1 MYKKLRDL
9 PAPQGL
15 YDPAYEHD
23 SCGIGLVVNIKG
35 NRSYNIIDDALT
47 ILENLKHRGAE
58 GADAKSG
65 DGAGIL
71 VQIPHQFFVRECEVL
86 GISLPA
92 AGDYG
97 VGMIFAHRYEG
108 FRKKQMADFERIVR
122 KEGLSILGWR
132 DVPVDESLIGSMAKT
147 ICPHFLQVF
156 IKRDPSLQ
164 TTMDFERK
172 LYVIRKIA
180 EKEII
185 PESQEKGS
193 DFYIASLSSQTI
205 VYKGMLTSVQLRHF
219 YLDLSDLDFT
229 TAMALVHSRFSTNT
243 FPSWA
248 RAHPNRYI
256 VHNGEINTIQGNV
269 NWLNARQSNSTSPY
283 FPDLK
288 KVFPVVDASG
298 SDSAMF
304 DNCLEY
310 LYMTGHSLPHAMMMM
325 IPEPW
330 EKDSV
335 MSKEKRDF
343 YRYHNFMIE
352 PWDGP
357 AAIGFCDGTVIGGML
372 DRNGLR
378 PGRYYVTTDDRV
390 IASSEVGALTIPP
403 EKVLYKGRLQP
414 GKILLVDT
422 SQQRIIDDDEIKMQ
436 IATEYPYGEWY
447 KKHVFHLDDIVKNQP
462 KLHNDTIVP
471 YDLREQQRVFGYTQ
485 EDMDK
490 IILPMARTGKQP
502 IDSMGVDVALPV
514 LSDRPQLLYDYFQEN
529 FAQVT
534 NPAIDGVRENI
545 VMSSIVMAGNVANI
559 MDPDDADTAA
569 LFLKRPIL
577 TNTEMAVIKSLMTDK
592 LHTTVISILYPVNGG
607 PDAMETAIES
617 LCIDAMKAIRNGANI
632 LILSDK
638 GTNSRMAAI
647 PALLAT
653 AALHHYLIRHTV
665 RSNVGLILESGE
677 PREIHHFCTLIGY
690 GITAINPYVALES
703 IKEMAAKKR
712 LGPIS
717 YEEARE
723 NYISAAVKG
732 ILAVMSK
739 MGISTVHSYHGAQI
753 FEAVGISRDL
763 IQKYF
768 VNTPSPI
775 EGIGLKEIA
784 KENALRHEKAYADP
798 EKLPRGDFYQYH
810 KGGQPHIIDPETVE
824 LLQRAC
830 RTGDYDVYRQ
840 YAEKVNK
847 KSLFRLRDLLE
858 FVYPAGC
865 SIPIEEVEPVE
876 SIVKRFRTGAMSYGA
891 LSKEA
896 HECVA
901 RAMNRLGGRSN
912 TGEGGETAD
921 RYHKDTNDEIKQVAS
936 ARFGV
941 TSNYLINAEELQIK
955 CSQGAKPGEGG
966 HLPGNKV
973 YPDIAKTRHATTGV
987 ALISPPP
994 HHDVYSIEDLAELIF
1009 DLKNANT
1016 NASIGVKLTSGSGI
1030 GTIAAG
1036 VVKAKADLLTISGYD
1051 GGTGASPRTSLR
1063 HAGLPWEI
1071 GLSEV
1076 QQTLLLNQLRDRVR
1090 IEVDGKLLTGRD
1102 VAIAALF
1109 GAELFGFG
1117 TAPLL
1122 AIGCHMLRVCHLNTC
1137 PYGVCTQDEKLRK
1150 NFKGKPEYIIN
1161 FMHFIAQDLR
1171 EIMARL
1177 GFHRVEDMIG
1187 RYDLLHQTHQ
1197 SFNAKADT
1205 VNLKHL
1211 LYRPYTD
1218 THIGHHFTTPQDHEL
1233 AKTLDMAKLTRMC
1246 RPALDEKKHIRARLR
1261 IKNTDRVT
1269 GTLLGSEI
1277 TKRYGERGLPQDTIH
1292 LTFVGSAGQSFGAFI
1307 PKGLTLKLEGDAND
1321 YLGKGLSG
1329 GKIIVR
1335 PPLESIFPA
1344 EDNIIIGN
1352 VAFYGGTS
1360 GEAYISGIAG
1370 ERFCVRNSGVTAV
1383 VEGVGNHGCEY
1394 MTGGKVVVLGPTG
1407 RNFAAGMSGGV
1418 AYVYELEESYC
1429 NTDLVHLETVQDED
1443 EGAALKALITRHV
1456 EYTGSDVGRRIL
1468 ENWDDELVKIT
1479 KVIPT
1484 AYEEMIFL
1492 IAKAKAEGHS
1502 DKEAHLIAFHM
1513 KHGKKP

>member
-617 LCIDAMKAIRNGANI
+617 LCIDAMKAIRNGAQTSSSFPI
-632 LILSDK
+632 RAPIPAWLPFRPFWQRQHSITILS
-638 GTNSRMAAI
+638 AI
-647 PALLAT
+647 PSEAT
-653 AALHHYLIRHTV
+653 SASYWNQA
-665 RSNVGLILESGE
+665 
-677 PREIHHFCTLIGY
+677 
-690 GITAINPYVALES
+690 NPVKS
-703 IKEMAAKKR
+703 TT
-712 LGPIS
+712 
-717 YEEARE
+717 
-723 NYISAAVKG
+723 SA
-732 ILAVMSK
+732 
-739 MGISTVHSYHGAQI
+739 
-753 FEAVGISRDL
+753 
-763 IQKYF
+763 
-768 VNTPSPI
+768 PSS
-775 EGIGLKEIA
+775 A
-784 KENALRHEKAYADP
+784 MALRP
-798 EKLPRGDFYQYH
+798 
-810 KGGQPHIIDPETVE
+810 
-824 LLQRAC
+824 
-830 RTGDYDVYRQ
+830 
-840 YAEKVNK
+840 
-847 KSLFRLRDLLE
+847 S
-858 FVYPAGC
+858 
-865 SIPIEEVEPVE
+865 
-876 SIVKRFRTGAMSYGA
+876 
-891 LSKEA
+891 
-896 HECVA
+896 
-901 RAMNRLGGRSN
+901 
-912 TGEGGETAD
+912 
-921 RYHKDTNDEIKQVAS
+921 
-936 ARFGV
+936 
-941 TSNYLINAEELQIK
+941 
-955 CSQGAKPGEGG
+955 
-966 HLPGNKV
+966 
-973 YPDIAKTRHATTGV
+973 
-987 ALISPPP
+987 
-994 HHDVYSIEDLAELIF
+994 
-1009 DLKNANT
+1009 
-1016 NASIGVKLTSGSGI
+1016 
-1030 GTIAAG
+1030 
-1036 VVKAKADLLTISGYD
+1036 
-1051 GGTGASPRTSLR
+1051 
-1063 HAGLPWEI
+1063 
-1071 GLSEV
+1071 
-1076 QQTLLLNQLRDRVR
+1076 
-1090 IEVDGKLLTGRD
+1090 
-1102 VAIAALF
+1102 
-1109 GAELFGFG
+1109 
-1117 TAPLL
+1117 
-1122 AIGCHMLRVCHLNTC
+1122 
-1137 PYGVCTQDEKLRK
+1137 
-1150 NFKGKPEYIIN
+1150 
-1161 FMHFIAQDLR
+1161 
-1171 EIMARL
+1171 
-1177 GFHRVEDMIG
+1177 
-1187 RYDLLHQTHQ
+1187 
-1197 SFNAKADT
+1197 
-1205 VNLKHL
+1205 
-1211 LYRPYTD
+1211 
-1218 THIGHHFTTPQDHEL
+1218 
-1233 AKTLDMAKLTRMC
+1233 TRM
-1246 RPALDEKKHIRARLR
+1246 
-1261 IKNTDRVT
+1261 
-1269 GTLLGSEI
+1269 
-1277 TKRYGERGLPQDTIH
+1277 
-1292 LTFVGSAGQSFGAFI
+1292 
-1307 PKGLTLKLEGDAND
+1307 
-1321 YLGKGLSG
+1321 
-1329 GKIIVR
+1329 
-1335 PPLESIFPA
+1335 
-1344 EDNIIIGN
+1344 
-1352 VAFYGGTS
+1352 
-1360 GEAYISGIAG
+1360 
-1370 ERFCVRNSGVTAV
+1370 
-1383 VEGVGNHGCEY
+1383 
-1394 MTGGKVVVLGPTG
+1394 
-1407 RNFAAGMSGGV
+1407 
-1418 AYVYELEESYC
+1418 
-1429 NTDLVHLETVQDED
+1429 
-1443 EGAALKALITRHV
+1443 
-1456 EYTGSDVGRRIL
+1456 
-1468 ENWDDELVKIT
+1468 
-1479 KVIPT
+1479 
-1484 AYEEMIFL
+1484 
-1492 IAKAKAEGHS
+1492 
-1502 DKEAHLIAFHM
+1502 
-1513 KHGKKP
+1513 

>member
-703 IKEMAAKKR
+703 IKDMK
-712 LGPIS
+712 
-717 YEEARE
+717 
-723 NYISAAVKG
+723 
-732 ILAVMSK
+732 
-739 MGISTVHSYHGAQI
+739 
-753 FEAVGISRDL
+753 
-763 IQKYF
+763 
-768 VNTPSPI
+768 
-775 EGIGLKEIA
+775 
-784 KENALRHEKAYADP
+784 
-798 EKLPRGDFYQYH
+798 
-810 KGGQPHIIDPETVE
+810 
-824 LLQRAC
+824 
-830 RTGDYDVYRQ
+830 
-840 YAEKVNK
+840 
-847 KSLFRLRDLLE
+847 
-858 FVYPAGC
+858 
-865 SIPIEEVEPVE
+865 
-876 SIVKRFRTGAMSYGA
+876 
-891 LSKEA
+891 
-896 HECVA
+896 
-901 RAMNRLGGRSN
+901 
-912 TGEGGETAD
+912 
-921 RYHKDTNDEIKQVAS
+921 
-936 ARFGV
+936 
-941 TSNYLINAEELQIK
+941 
-955 CSQGAKPGEGG
+955 KPGKTTFP
-966 HLPGNKV
+966 LP
-973 YPDIAKTRHATTGV
+973 
-987 ALISPPP
+987 
-994 HHDVYSIEDLAELIF
+994 
-1009 DLKNANT
+1009 
-1016 NASIGVKLTSGSGI
+1016 
-1030 GTIAAG
+1030 
-1036 VVKAKADLLTISGYD
+1036 
-1051 GGTGASPRTSLR
+1051 
-1063 HAGLPWEI
+1063 
-1071 GLSEV
+1071 
-1076 QQTLLLNQLRDRVR
+1076 
-1090 IEVDGKLLTGRD
+1090 
-1102 VAIAALF
+1102 
-1109 GAELFGFG
+1109 
-1117 TAPLL
+1117 
-1122 AIGCHMLRVCHLNTC
+1122 
-1137 PYGVCTQDEKLRK
+1137 
-1150 NFKGKPEYIIN
+1150 
-1161 FMHFIAQDLR
+1161 
-1171 EIMARL
+1171 
-1177 GFHRVEDMIG
+1177 
-1187 RYDLLHQTHQ
+1187 
-1197 SFNAKADT
+1197 
-1205 VNLKHL
+1205 
-1211 LYRPYTD
+1211 
-1218 THIGHHFTTPQDHEL
+1218 
-1233 AKTLDMAKLTRMC
+1233 
-1246 RPALDEKKHIRARLR
+1246 
-1261 IKNTDRVT
+1261 
-1269 GTLLGSEI
+1269 
-1277 TKRYGERGLPQDTIH
+1277 
-1292 LTFVGSAGQSFGAFI
+1292 
-1307 PKGLTLKLEGDAND
+1307 
-1321 YLGKGLSG
+1321 
-1329 GKIIVR
+1329 
-1335 PPLESIFPA
+1335 
-1344 EDNIIIGN
+1344 
-1352 VAFYGGTS
+1352 
-1360 GEAYISGIAG
+1360 
-1370 ERFCVRNSGVTAV
+1370 
-1383 VEGVGNHGCEY
+1383 
-1394 MTGGKVVVLGPTG
+1394 
-1407 RNFAAGMSGGV
+1407 
-1418 AYVYELEESYC
+1418 
-1429 NTDLVHLETVQDED
+1429 
-1443 EGAALKALITRHV
+1443 
-1456 EYTGSDVGRRIL
+1456 
-1468 ENWDDELVKIT
+1468 
-1479 KVIPT
+1479 
-1484 AYEEMIFL
+1484 
-1492 IAKAKAEGHS
+1492 
-1502 DKEAHLIAFHM
+1502 
-1513 KHGKKP
+1513 